1 MDLHFNDRRMLKVM
15 RWGCGGERFIC
26 LFLFLLQK
34 QATIGNNKQEDTVVK
49 PTTAT
54 VQRSDLC
61 DLANVTRVL
70 DNEYDNI
77 DVAIERLTNCV
88 VKVVF

>member
-1 MDLHFNDRRMLKVM
+1 
-15 RWGCGGERFIC
+15 
-26 LFLFLLQK
+26 LFLLQK
-34 QATIGNNKQEDTVVK
+34 QTAIVNKKQDDTVVK

-61 DLANVTRVL
+61 DLMNVTRVL

-88 VKVVF
+88 VKVGVN